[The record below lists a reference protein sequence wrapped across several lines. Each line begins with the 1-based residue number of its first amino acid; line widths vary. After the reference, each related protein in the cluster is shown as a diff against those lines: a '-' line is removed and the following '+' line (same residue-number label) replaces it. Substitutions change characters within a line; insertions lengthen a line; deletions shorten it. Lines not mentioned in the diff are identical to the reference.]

1 MHYGNINVVYSGLH
15 MHVVVLW
22 LTPVLLSQLISA
34 NWTLS
39 WRSAKTKRRPRCTW
53 PTSSPTCS
61 KMATSR
67 TSGISLGTS
76 SCIESTTRKT
86 RALAKWVRANG
97 TTSPHLSKSMLNS
110 VFLLC
115 YLQKKADFK
124 TSKIELTDLD
134 HGESYCFTVQA
145 YIPSRSYDKQLGEL
159 SSTQCSD
166 DSNKSIFTGESRGF
180 VDGVVKVL
188 SLGNKTLGI
197 SHDVD
202 PLFAL

>member
-1 MHYGNINVVYSGLH
+1 
-15 MHVVVLW
+15 
-22 LTPVLLSQLISA
+22 
-34 NWTLS
+34 
-39 WRSAKTKRRPRCTW
+39 
-53 PTSSPTCS
+53 
-61 KMATSR
+61 
-67 TSGISLGTS
+67 
-76 SCIESTTRKT
+76 
-86 RALAKWVRANG
+86 
-97 TTSPHLSKSMLNS
+97 MLNS